1 MLQVWTVIG
10 RLVHRFNLT
19 YVLQALGQR
28 ILHSSEADNRRRK
41 KEQLE
46 ALIAEK
52 QAELERLRAEHESL
66 ESIEGEQ
73 IKTIER
79 MMNNEV

>member
-1 MLQVWTVIG
+1 M
-10 RLVHRFNLT
+10 
-19 YVLQALGQR
+19 
-28 ILHSSEADNRRRK
+28 HSSEADNRRRK